1 MDEDRYKALMDA
13 ITNSKQEVEGKLTE
27 LRKEVTQAQQ
37 QTSQELASK
46 FNKSSYQ
53 FRKKG
58 NKVQFHLN
66 NTLGESISAVKKEL
80 SQLAD
85 SFATTSSEAQKASL
99 KRTANHLDEG
109 IKAITKRQKHIK
121 VADRSDY
128 SWATVQAY
136 DTDDLASGSDDEK
149 DLRKQKKWL
158 KEELLRSAK
167 PVVVTVS
174 VRPATGVMVLVRA
187 TRRITLST

>member
-1 MDEDRYKALMDA
+1 MTMDEDRYKALMDA

-37 QTSQELASK
+37 QTSQELAS
-46 FNKSSYQ
+46 NPSSISHRTN
-53 FRKKG
+53 FKKKG
-58 NKVQFHLN
+58 TKYM
-66 NTLGESISAVKKEL
+66 GESISAVKKEL

-85 SFATTSSEAQKASL
+85 GLATTSSEAQKAAL

-136 DTDDLASGSDDEK
+136 DTDDMASGSDDEK

>member
-27 LRKEVTQAQQ
+27 LRKEVTLAQQ
-37 QTSQELASK
+37 RTSQELASK

-58 NKVQFHLN
+58 NEVQFHFN
-66 NTLGESISAVKKEL
+66 DSLGESISAAKKEL

-85 SFATTSSEAQKASL
+85 GFATTSSEPQKAAF
-99 KRTANHLDEG
+99 KRTENHLDEG

-128 SWATVQAY
+128 GWATVQAY

-149 DLRKQKKWL
+149 
-158 KEELLRSAK
+158 
-167 PVVVTVS
+167 T
-174 VRPATGVMVLVRA
+174 
-187 TRRITLST
+187 